1 MFFKLSKI
9 LTHRVASR
17 ASVIRAR
24 SVVTIG
30 STTGF
35 LGLRAVASVPRSID
49 FRRSCSGVMDRGSFR
64 AGNDL
69 HSYRP
74 VSSSVKRATRDGW
87 NDLGTRRDHIQCSSI
102 GIDQIDQMAVW
113 MRVYFKQIRL
123 IPMLVDL
130 MTKGKKFLFLIV
142 EKIP

>member
-9 LTHRVASR
+9 LTPRVASR

-24 SVVTIG
+24 GVVTIG

-74 VSSSVKRATRDGW
+74 VSSSVKRATRDGS
-87 NDLGTRRDHIQCSSI
+87 NDLGTRRDHIQCSSRDRSDRSDGRLDACI
-102 GIDQIDQMAVW
+102 FQANKIDTDA
-113 MRVYFKQIRL
+113 RGFN
-123 IPMLVDL
+123 DE
-130 MTKGKKFLFLIV
+130 GKEISFF
-142 EKIP
+142 